1 MGEGRGTWN
10 NNPQLSIIK
19 LSMNGLCK
27 LTVALERVG
36 EVPELEDAEEPLDLD
51 LDDDAED
58 EDSGE
63 GMLRRRGCEL
73 EA

>member
-1 MGEGRGTWN
+1 MDSAT
-10 NNPQLSIIK
+10 
-19 LSMNGLCK
+19 
-27 LTVALERVG
+27 LTVGLELFG
-36 EVPELEDAEEPLDLD
+36 EVSELLAEAEQPFDLD